1 MLQNTLRTKR
11 KKVIKV
17 RLPNSYGGIRKLSGK
32 RRRPYQVVVTVGWE
46 LVNDKKKQ
54 IQKTIGY
61 AATKAEA
68 LTMLADYNVNPI
80 DVDKSKVTFA
90 EVWDKWL
97 PTQEGKSD
105 SKQRQL
111 RTVYKKSEKLHNL
124 PLSSITLPQLQKIA
138 DDNAPSHSYRQQFI
152 IAYRS
157 MFDYAKRYGYVKD
170 DVAKLLVNTAQTA
183 KPKVNI
189 FSYDEFRNM
198 PEQYNLFFYTG
209 LRVGEMLDLRAE
221 DIHNDVI
228 HVRGTKTAN
237 SERYVPLHPMI
248 KDLIPTKGKVWH
260 YENCYT
266 KLLNAMQEYC
276 SHTPHDMRKTFA
288 TVCYLSGVD
297 DVVTKRLMGHAIKDL
312 THSTYIKN
320 EDLMILE
327 KAINQMDY
335 NVLKTMQSV

>member
-1 MLQNTLRTKR
+1 MEILKGSDDM
-11 KKVIKV
+11 
-17 RLPNSYGGIRKLSGK
+17 RLPNGYGGIRKLKGN

-46 LVNDKKKQ
+46 VAGDKVKQ
-54 IQKTIGY
+54 KQKTIGY
-61 AATKAEA
+61 ASTKKEA

-90 EVWDKWL
+90 EVWGKWL
-97 PTQEGKSD
+97 PTQDGKSD

-111 RTVYKKSEKLHNL
+111 GTVYKKSEKLYNV
-124 PLSSITLPQLQKIA
+124 PLSTITLPQLQSVVEDSAK
-138 DDNAPSHSYRQQFI
+138 SRSYRQQFI

-157 MFDYAKRYGYVKD
+157 LFDYAYRYGYIKND
-170 DVAKLLVNTAQTA
+170 ISKMLVNNAPTN

-189 FSYDEFRNM
+189 FSYDEYEKM
-198 PEQYNLFFYTG
+198 PRQYDLFFYTG

-221 DIHNDVI
+221 DVQNDVI

-237 SERYVPLHPMI
+237 SERFVPLHPTI

-276 SHTPHDMRKTFA
+276 NHTPHDMRKTFA
-288 TVCYLSGVD
+288 TVCYLSGID
-297 DVVTKRLMGHAIKDL
+297 DVIIKRLMGHAVKDI
-312 THSTYIKN
+312 THSTYIRN
-320 EDLMILE
+320 SDLNILE
-327 KAINQMDY
+327 NAICMIDY
-335 NVLKTMQSV
+335 NVLKTMQGV